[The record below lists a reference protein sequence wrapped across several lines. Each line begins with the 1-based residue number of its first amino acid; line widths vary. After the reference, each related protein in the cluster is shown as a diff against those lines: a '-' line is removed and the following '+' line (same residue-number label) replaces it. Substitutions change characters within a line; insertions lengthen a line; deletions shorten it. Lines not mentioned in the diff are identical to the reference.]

1 MKIDTN
7 ELIERCI
14 KDSQNW
20 PTVPKMRLVFQT
32 ADINIANYGVKKNN
46 LKYARS
52 EEKKQALTKDIEM
65 RLWKNS

>member
-1 MKIDTN
+1 
-7 ELIERCI
+7 
-14 KDSQNW
+14 
-20 PTVPKMRLVFQT
+20 MRLVFQT